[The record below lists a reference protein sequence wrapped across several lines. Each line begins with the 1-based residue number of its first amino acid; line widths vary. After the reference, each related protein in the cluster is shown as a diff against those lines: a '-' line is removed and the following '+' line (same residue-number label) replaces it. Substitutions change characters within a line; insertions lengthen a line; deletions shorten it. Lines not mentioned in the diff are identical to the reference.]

1 MAKIRFGV
9 VGTGWRA
16 LFFFRIAKARPDLF
30 EVVGA
35 VTRRPERV
43 KELEAGYGIRGFTEL
58 DGLLAEKPS
67 FVITSVPWKV
77 NPDLLREL
85 ARKGVPALSETPPAS
100 DIESMTALHADLVK
114 LKGRVQVAEEYHRR
128 PMHVAQAAVAASG
141 KLGRITHAQ
150 VSVGHGYHGISLLRR
165 FLGIGCEPARITA
178 RAFKAPIVDGG
189 GREKPPEKEKIR
201 DSVQEIYIFEY
212 GDRAAGSR
220 TGIIDFTGDQY
231 SFLIRDERVLL
242 RGERGELFNDSYV
255 RLLDPRTPV
264 RQNLVCF
271 HENLLNG
278 VALLG
283 IQAGEDWVYRNPY
296 APAALTVDEIAIA
309 DCLVRMDEFAR
320 TGKQFYPVEEGMQDH
335 YLYILA
341 QRAAKQDGAIEA
353 VRQPWAWD

>member
-35 VTRRPERV
+35 VTRSKERV
-43 KELEAGYGIRGFTEL
+43 ITLANEYGIRGFTTL
-58 DGLLAEKPS
+58 DSLLEEKPS
-67 FVITSVPWKV
+67 FVITSVPWGV

-85 ARKGVPALSETPPAS
+85 ARKGMPALSETPPAP
-100 DIESMTALHADLVK
+100 DIEAMTALYADLKK
-114 LKGRVQVAEEYHRR
+114 LNGRVQVAEEYHRR

-165 FLGIGCEPARITA
+165 FLGIGSEPTRITA
-178 RAFKAPIVDGG
+178 RTFRAPIVDGG
-189 GREKPPEKEKIR
+189 GREKPPEKETVR
-201 DSVQEIYIFEY
+201 DSVQEIYIFDY
-212 GDRAAGSR
+212 GDRA
-220 TGIIDFTGDQY
+220 GIIDFTGDQY

-255 RLLDPRTPV
+255 RLKDSRTPV
-264 RQNLVCF
+264 RQKIVRH

-283 IQAGEDWVYRNPY
+283 IEAGDEWIYRNPY
-296 APAALTVDEIAIA
+296 APAPLTDDEIAIA

>member
-1 MAKIRFGV
+1 MAKIRFGI

-16 LFFFRIAKARPDLF
+16 LFFFRIARARPDLF

-35 VTRRPERV
+35 VTRRRERV
-43 KELEAGYGIRGFTEL
+43 ITLADEYGIRGFTAL
-58 DGLLAEKPS
+58 DRLLAEKPS
-67 FVITSVPWKV
+67 FVVTSVPWGI
-77 NPDLLREL
+77 NPDLLRDL
-85 ARKGVPALSETPPAS
+85 ARHGMPALSETPPAP
-100 DIESMTALHADLVK
+100 DIESMTALYADLK
-114 LKGRVQVAEEYHRR
+114 RLGGKVQVAEEYHRR
-128 PMHVAQAAVAASG
+128 PMHVSQAAVAASG

-150 VSVGHGYHGISLLRR
+150 VSVGHGYHGISLMRR
-165 FLGIGCEPARITA
+165 FLGIGSQAARITA

-189 GREKPPEKEKIR
+189 GREKPPEKETVR
-201 DSVQEIYIFEY
+201 DSVQEIYIFDY
-212 GDRAAGSR
+212 GDRSGV
-220 TGIIDFTGDQY
+220 IDFTGDQY

-264 RQNLVCF
+264 RQKLIR
-271 HENLLNG
+271 HHDNLLNG

-283 IQAGEDWVYRNPY
+283 IQAGEEWVYRNPY
-296 APAALTVDEIAIA
+296 APAPLTDDEIAIA
-309 DCLVRMDEFAR
+309 DCLVAMDEFAR

-353 VRQPWAWD
+353 PTQPWAWE